1 MRERLEVVPVV
12 TDEGAKAISDTRL
25 MTMRDVA
32 SPPHNGFCGWAR
44 ASVLFI
50 TALLVIGLGWVSVY
64 RAAYSPDHRS
74 DFTVYTAAGDAALT
88 GADLYKAQNPRGLS
102 YVYPPPF
109 AILMVPFSVLPVS
122 LGTLAWYALSVL
134 LTFWSLRMCVTMVRE
149 ERRFDGDTF
158 WPTVLA
164 AGLVL
169 PWFIQ
174 GTAEGQATLLMS
186 WLVVAA
192 LYWQTNNRP
201 ILGATCLAGAILVKV
216 FPAVLLAYFM
226 WRKKWRFVV
235 ATLVLVALGAI
246 VPPAAV
252 FGWNKTLTY
261 WREWAAVVA
270 APSLG
275 NEQQHRE
282 SPVNGQLHSPYK
294 VRNQTLEAV
303 CWRLTGARHARQIAV
318 TTAIA
323 MLVIIGLVGS
333 RSQPQSESLIVSAVL
348 VWMIL
353 AAPLSEFHYLLVL
366 LLPMMAM
373 VFVAIYEPDGAT
385 RWLARA
391 MLAVYAVAGLL
402 TLAFVPLQQIGLLC
416 WTMIGLWGVLLTVV
430 LRQAR
435 MSVRNDP
442 CG

>member
-1 MRERLEVVPVV
+1 
-12 TDEGAKAISDTRL
+12 
-25 MTMRDVA
+25 MTMREVA
-32 SPPHNGFCGWAR
+32 SPTPTGFPGWAKS
-44 ASVLFI
+44 SVLLI
-50 TALLVIGLGWVSVY
+50 ALLLVIGLGAVSVY

-74 DFTVYTAAGDAALT
+74 DFTVYTAAGDAVLA

-109 AILMVPFSVLPVS
+109 AILIVPFSVLPVP

-134 LTFWSLRMCVTMVRE
+134 LTFWSLRMCVAIVRQ
-149 ERRFDGDTF
+149 ERQFDGDAF
-158 WPTVLA
+158 WLA
-164 AGLVL
+164 ALAAVLVL

-186 WLVVAA
+186 WLMIAA

-216 FPAVLLAYFM
+216 IPAVLLAYFVY
-226 WRKKWRFVV
+226 RKKWRFVA
-235 ATLVLVALGAI
+235 ATLVLVAFGAV

-270 APSLG
+270 RPSLG
-275 NEQQHRE
+275 DEQQRRE
-282 SPVNGQLHSPYK
+282 SPVDGQLLSPYK
-294 VRNQTLEAV
+294 ARSQTLEAV
-303 CWRLTGARHARQIAV
+303 CWRLTGARHARVIAV
-318 TTAIA
+318 TIAIA
-323 MLVIIGLVGS
+323 MLAVIGFVGWRS
-333 RSQPQSESLIVSAVL
+333 RPQSESLVISAVL

-373 VFVAIYEPDGAT
+373 VFVAVHEPDGAT

-391 MLAVYAVAGLL
+391 TLAVLAVAGLL
-402 TLAFVPLQQIGLLC
+402 TLAFVSLQEIGLLC
-416 WTMIGLWGVLLTVV
+416 WAMIALWGVLLTVV
-430 LRQAR
+430 IRQAR
-435 MSVRNDP
+435 MS
-442 CG
+442 GSE

>member
-1 MRERLEVVPVV
+1 
-12 TDEGAKAISDTRL
+12 
-25 MTMRDVA
+25 
-32 SPPHNGFCGWAR
+32 
-44 ASVLFI
+44 
-50 TALLVIGLGWVSVY
+50 
-64 RAAYSPDHRS
+64 
-74 DFTVYTAAGDAALT
+74 
-88 GADLYKAQNPRGLS
+88 
-102 YVYPPPF
+102 
-109 AILMVPFSVLPVS
+109 
-122 LGTLAWYALSVL
+122 
-134 LTFWSLRMCVTMVRE
+134 MVRE

-158 WPTVLA
+158 WLAVLA
-164 AGLVL
+164 AVLVL

-201 ILGATCLAGAILVKV
+201 ILGAACLAGAILVKV
-216 FPAVLLAYFM
+216 FPAVLLAYFV
-226 WRKKWRFVV
+226 WRKKWRFVA

-246 VPPAAV
+246 VPPAMV

-270 APSLG
+270 GPSLG
-275 NEQQHRE
+275 NEQQRLE
-282 SPVNGQLHSPYK
+282 SPVNGQLLSPYK
-294 VRNQTLEAV
+294 VRSQTLEAV
-303 CWRLTGARHARQIAV
+303 CWRLTGARHACGIAV
-318 TTAIA
+318 AAAVA
-323 MLVIIGLVGS
+323 MLVIIGLVGW

-373 VFVAIYEPDGAT
+373 VFVATHEPDGAT
-385 RWLARA
+385 RWLVRA
-391 MLAVYAVAGLL
+391 MLAVFAVAGLL

-416 WTMIGLWGVLLTVV
+416 WAMIGLWGVLLTVV
-430 LRQAR
+430 IRQAR
-435 MSVRNDP
+435 TSVRNDP